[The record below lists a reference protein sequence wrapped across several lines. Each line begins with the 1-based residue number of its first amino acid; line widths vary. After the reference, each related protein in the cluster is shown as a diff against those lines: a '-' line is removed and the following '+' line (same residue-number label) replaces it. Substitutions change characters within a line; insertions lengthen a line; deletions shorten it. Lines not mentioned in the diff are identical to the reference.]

1 MTSIVIV
8 EFKLKSWEQK
18 MLINFHQ
25 DFLNII
31 IIIIIIILV

>member
-31 IIIIIIILV
+31 IIIIIILV